1 MHIVVRN
8 KFMRMLIALALIYV
22 AWSIF
27 VDITALHKN
36 IDEEALVPCLFYL
49 PPLGIF
55 ILGIII
61 VKLLEWAVVVG
72 VIRRFKKKK

>member
-1 MHIVVRN
+1 
-8 KFMRMLIALALIYV
+8 MRMLIALALIYV

-27 VDITALHKN
+27 VDITDLHKN
-36 IDEEALVPCLFYL
+36 IDKEALVPCLFYL

-61 VKLLEWAVVVG
+61 VKLLESAI
-72 VIRRFKKKK
+72 VIGAIKRFKKKK